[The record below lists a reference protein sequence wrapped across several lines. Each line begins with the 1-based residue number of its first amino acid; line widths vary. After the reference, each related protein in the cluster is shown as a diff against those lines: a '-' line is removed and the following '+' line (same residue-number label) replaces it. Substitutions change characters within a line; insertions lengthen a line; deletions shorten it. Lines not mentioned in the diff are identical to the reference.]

1 MYLPA
6 PVNHHANG
14 LAVSA
19 AQRSVEVPRLRG
31 KRNGANTHCCEQQ
44 EISPPVYRYAN
55 RRESLH
61 VDLFDQGK
69 MTMRFGLSFTL
80 ALGLNCEEI

>member
-1 MYLPA
+1 M
-6 PVNHHANG
+6 
-14 LAVSA
+14 
-19 AQRSVEVPRLRG
+19 
-31 KRNGANTHCCEQQ
+31 
-44 EISPPVYRYAN
+44 YRYAN